1 LGFSDKAKLD
11 EGVMWANAFA
21 IQELT
26 SEAEARIAALIRR
39 AIG

>member
-1 LGFSDKAKLD
+1 
-11 EGVMWANAFA
+11 MWPNAFA